1 MANTGETDA
10 IWLKIKTTNETHA
23 FNRVLLLF
31 FLLHENVVSSISDY
45 LCQNMTTWFD
55 GAYIGYGD
63 KVKIDVP
70 LTNPIKTIQLNYP
83 IITNWLIKTSDHLLG
98 NHKLTTTVF
107 IIQSAVSLE
116 IHGCFV
122 CVTWLKIN

>member
-23 FNRVLLLF
+23 FNRVFLAWKCSFKHFELF
-31 FLLHENVVSSISDY
+31 MPEYD
-45 LCQNMTTWFD
+45 NMIWC
-55 GAYIGYGD
+55 AYIGYSD
-63 KVKIDVP
+63 KVKIDVT

-83 IITNWLIKTSDHLLG
+83 IITNWLITTANHLLG
-98 NHKLTTTVF
+98 KHKLRTTVF
-107 IIQSAVSLE
+107 IIQSAVSSE